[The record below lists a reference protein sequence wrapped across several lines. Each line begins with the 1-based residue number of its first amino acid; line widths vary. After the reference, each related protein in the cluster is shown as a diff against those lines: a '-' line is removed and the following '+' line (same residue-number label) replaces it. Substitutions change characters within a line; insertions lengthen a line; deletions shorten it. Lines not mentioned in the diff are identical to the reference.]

1 MARKE
6 SKNIN
11 LQAAKK
17 AANDEFYTQMKDI
30 EEELLHYRNHFV
42 DKVVF
47 CNCDDPKL
55 SNFWRYFHR
64 NFTDLKLKKL
74 ISTHYNKISEVS
86 YKMEYMGGDDLNILD
101 GNIVVLKENGDFRSD
116 ECIQLLCDSDIVV
129 TNPPFSLFR
138 EYIQLLIKNK
148 KKFLVLG
155 NQNAITYKEIFP
167 LIKNNE
173 LWLGIN
179 NGSHEFLV
187 PDNYDKGTIRLGKNG
202 HKYVKMG
209 NIAWYTNLDVQK
221 RHTLFFEKESA
232 HPKYYGNEDH
242 YPKYDN
248 YNAINVDKISEIP
261 EDYFECMGV
270 PITFLSKY
278 NPDEFEIIGATE
290 SEGKGFSNGLFII
303 NKDNPVTQPLVN
315 GTKRYKRLFVS
326 RKNSN

>member
-221 RHTLFFEKESA
+221 RHTLFLTK
-232 HPKYYGNEDH
+232 K
-242 YPKYDN
+242 
-248 YNAINVDKISEIP
+248 
-261 EDYFECMGV
+261 V
-270 PITFLSKY
+270 PIQNITEMRIIILNMIIIMRLMLTKSQRFRKTTL
-278 NPDEFEIIGATE
+278 NVWEFQLH
-290 SEGKGFSNGLFII
+290 F
-303 NKDNPVTQPLVN
+303 LVN
-315 GTKRYKRLFVS
+315 IILMSLRLSVQQSQKERDFLMCYL
-326 RKNSN
+326 